1 MTADER
7 FGNLV
12 LGPSELTVLFKVFDE
27 AWEIVR
33 SQYATSRESMEAG
46 RLHVANVVLGA
57 HGIGAR
63 NSDLL
68 RATVSQ
74 LMNYTK
80 THGVLLH

>member
-1 MTADER
+1 M
-7 FGNLV
+7 
-12 LGPSELTVLFKVFDE
+12 GPSELAVLFKVFDQ
-27 AWEIVR
+27 AWEVVR
-33 SQYATSRESMEAG
+33 SEYVWPERIEAG
-46 RLHVANVVLGA
+46 RLHVANVVLDA
-57 HGIGAR
+57 HRIGAR